1 MSVTFDSETKVFTI
15 HTKSSTYQFM
25 VGSHGFLF
33 HLYYGSRIEGQSMA
47 YLLHFA
53 DRGFCPNPNDAE
65 NDRTFSTDFLPMEYP
80 TVGVGDYRKPAA
92 DVINLDGSRVLDLRY
107 KSHEI
112 KKGKYAV
119 DGMPS
124 SYEEIKGEAQTLEV
138 VLLDAVTSI
147 EVRLLYGVFAEK
159 DIITRAVIFRNC
171 NSNDVHIK
179 TAASFSMDFTH
190 GDYDLIHFHGRHC
203 MERESERVPVM
214 RGVHSLTSGRGT
226 SSHQQNPG
234 FILAER
240 DTNEDHGDCWG
251 FNLVYSGSFGAN
263 IERDQT
269 GGTRVSLGLGG
280 DGFHW
285 TLHAGESFSTPE
297 AVMSF
302 SNQGLGVL
310 SHNFHKAVRR
320 NICRGKYSLSSRPV
334 LINNWEA
341 TYMDFTGEK
350 LLQIA
355 ESAKAIGAD
364 MLVMDDG
371 WFGNRYDD
379 NRALGDWTVNEKK
392 LGCSLGK
399 LAEDINNIGLK
410 FGIWFEPEMISED
423 SDLYRERTDW
433 ALHIPGRKPVR
444 GRNQLV
450 LDMSREDVRG
460 YLFRRICAVLD
471 SANIE
476 YVKWDMNR
484 SITDW
489 YSPLLS
495 GIQQSELPHRYVLGL
510 YDLMKKLTERY
521 PHILFEGC
529 SGGGGRFDLGM
540 LCYQPQIWCS
550 DNTDAINRLKI
561 QYGTSFFYPVS
572 SVGSHVSASPNHQ
585 TGRSCPLKTRAAVAM
600 AGSFGYELDVT
611 KMTDEEKD
619 EALVFTE
626 QYRQYQNLIYNGLY
640 YRLKSPYDNSGITA
654 WQIAAEDGSESLLTV
669 VGTEPQGNPLCV
681 YVRLKGL
688 SADKI
693 YSMNGDT
700 YTGAALMNAGFK
712 IPPMRGDYPVGLFYF
727 KIERSA
733 K

>member
-1 MSVTFDSETKVFTI
+1 MSITFDSETKIFTI

-25 VGSHGFLF
+25 AGSHGFLF

-53 DRGFCPNPNDAE
+53 DRGFCPNPNDAGT
-65 NDRTFSTDFLPMEYP
+65 DRTFSTDFLPMEYP
-80 TVGVGDYRKPAA
+80 TVGAGDYRKPAA
-92 DVINLDGSRVLDLRY
+92 DVINPDGSRVLDLRY

-112 KKGKYAV
+112 KKGKYVV

-138 VLLDAVTSI
+138 VLLDAVTGI
-147 EVRLLYGVFAEK
+147 EVKLLYGVFAEK
-159 DIITRAVIFRNC
+159 DIITRAAIFRNG
-171 NSNDVHIK
+171 NNNDVYIK
-179 TAASFSMDFTH
+179 TAASFSMDFAQ

-203 MERESERVPVM
+203 MEREFERVPVM
-214 RGVHSLTSGRGT
+214 RGVHTLASGRGS

-240 DTNEDHGDCWG
+240 DTNEDHGNCWG

-269 GGTRVSLGLGG
+269 GGTRVNLGLGG

-285 TLHAGESFSTPE
+285 TLHAGEIFSTPE

-302 SNQGLGVL
+302 SNQGLGAL
-310 SHNFHKAVRR
+310 SHNFHKAVRH
-320 NICRGKYSLSSRPV
+320 NICRGKYSLTSRPV

-355 ESAKAIGAD
+355 QDAKAVDAEL
-364 MLVMDDG
+364 LVMDDG
-371 WFGNRYDD
+371 WFGSRFDD

-410 FGIWFEPEMISED
+410 FGIWFEPEMVSED
-423 SDLYRERTDW
+423 SDLYREHKDW
-433 ALHIPGRKPVR
+433 ALQIPGRKPVR

-450 LDMSREDVRG
+450 LDLSREQVRG
-460 YLFRRICAVLD
+460 HLYNQICAVLD
-471 SANIE
+471 SADIA

-495 GIQQSELPHRYVLGL
+495 GTQQNELPHRYVLGL

-572 SVGSHVSASPNHQ
+572 AVGSHVSASPNHQ
-585 TGRSCPLKTRAAVAM
+585 TGRFCPLSTRAAVAM

-611 KMTDEEKD
+611 KMTDEEKS
-619 EALVFTE
+619 EALAFTE
-626 QYRQYQNLIYNGLY
+626 HYRQYQNLIYNGRY
-640 YRLKSPYDNSGITA
+640 YRLKSPYDSSGITA
-654 WQIAAEDGSESLLTV
+654 WQIAAEDGSEALLTV

-688 SADKI
+688 SAEKI
-693 YSMNGDT
+693 YSVNGDT

-727 KIERSA
+727 KVHT
-733 K
+733 